1 MRTEGMADYIC
12 ECNVEGVGLK
22 LSHDIVAKFGERT
35 MDVILNEPWKLSE
48 VEKVGR
54 KRAKSLHDTFAKM
67 FGKDVEEAKRKE
79 NELARVRSMFYH
91 KCGIAPYLRREI
103 EAKYGEDKAVET
115 IERNPYQLA
124 EDISGIGFK
133 KADAIASTLG
143 ITGDDPRRI
152 RAGLKY
158 VMTER
163 LTNGH
168 CCMLRLSLVIVAANK
183 DHLHLTQKVVAAEVD
198 AAISAGLIAEDIGM
212 IYLPEYQK
220 AEQYVANALLS
231 LRENRKALYGSGD
244 AAAYADMATR
254 QTGIKYNDEQRTAIS
269 MAATE
274 GVMILTGGPGTGK
287 TTTLRGMLAVLTHYG
302 YTYELCA
309 PTGRAAKRMS
319 EMTGEEARTIHRML
333 GFQSGQFEY
342 DEMKPLAAD
351 VIICDEVS
359 MVDLLLMQSLLKAIK
374 PVGRLILIGDNDQ
387 LPSVGPG
394 KVLGDMIDSHTIP
407 TVKLTYIHRQQN
419 GSRIVMNAHRII
431 NGMWPEVNNSKGSDF
446 FYKEVK
452 DYDECS
458 DEVLTLVSGRLATA
472 YPGMTVQVLC
482 PRRSD
487 TPTCCNKMNELIQE
501 AVNPRGPFVEHYGTI
516 YRKGDRVMQTK
527 NNYAKEVFNGS
538 LGEIVSVVGDMVYV
552 KFDDDDREL
561 LYMNE
566 DLSELDLAYATTI
579 HKSQGSEYDIV
590 ILTMMKS
597 DTSMLRRNLVYT
609 AVTRAKKV
617 CIIVGQR
624 DAMDYALRDWTQEKR
639 YTMLKDR
646 LEAGGE
652 VNPCDKNAR

>member
-1 MRTEGMADYIC
+1 
-12 ECNVEGVGLK
+12 
-22 LSHDIVAKFGERT
+22 
-35 MDVILNEPWKLSE
+35 
-48 VEKVGR
+48 
-54 KRAKSLHDTFAKM
+54 
-67 FGKDVEEAKRKE
+67 
-79 NELARVRSMFYH
+79 
-91 KCGIAPYLRREI
+91 
-103 EAKYGEDKAVET
+103 
-115 IERNPYQLA
+115 
-124 EDISGIGFK
+124 
-133 KADAIASTLG
+133 
-143 ITGDDPRRI
+143 
-152 RAGLKY
+152 
-158 VMTER
+158 
-163 LTNGH
+163 
-168 CCMLRLSLVIVAANK
+168 
-183 DHLHLTQKVVAAEVD
+183 
-198 AAISAGLIAEDIGM
+198 
-212 IYLPEYQK
+212 
-220 AEQYVANALLS
+220 
-231 LRENRKALYGSGD
+231 
-244 AAAYADMATR
+244 MATL

-287 TTTLRGMLAVLTHYG
+287 TTTLRGMLAMLTHYG

-333 GFQSGQFEY
+333 GFQNGQFEY
-342 DEMKPLAAD
+342 DDMKPLAAD

-374 PVGRLILIGDNDQ
+374 PGGRFILIGDNDQ

-419 GSRIVMNAHRII
+419 GSRIVTNAHRII
-431 NGMWPEVNNSKGSDF
+431 NGVWPEVNNSKGSDF
-446 FYKEVK
+446 FYKQVESA
-452 DYDECS
+452 DECI

-472 YPGMTVQVLC
+472 YPGMMVQVLC

-487 TPTCCNKMNELIQE
+487 TQTCCNKMNELIQQ

-538 LGEIVSVVGDMVYV
+538 LGKIVSVIGDMVYV
-552 KFDDDDREL
+552 KFDDDEREL
-561 LYMNE
+561 LYTNE

-590 ILTMMKS
+590 IVMLMEA
-597 DTSMLRRNLVYT
+597 DTVMLRRNLLYT

-617 CIIVGQR
+617 CIIVGQKK
-624 DAMDYALRDWTQEKR
+624 AMDQTLGIWAQEKR
-639 YTMLKDR
+639 FTMLKER
-646 LEAGGE
+646 LE
-652 VNPCDKNAR
+652 

>member
-1 MRTEGMADYIC
+1 MADYIC

-22 LSHDIVAKFGERT
+22 LSHDIVATFGERT
-35 MDVILNEPWKLSE
+35 MDVILNEWQRLTE

-54 KRAKSLHDTFAKM
+54 KRAKSLHDTFARM

-103 EAKYGEDKAVET
+103 EAKYGEDHAVAT

-183 DHLHLTQKVVAAEVD
+183 DHLQLTQKVVAAEVD
-198 AAISAGLIAEDIGM
+198 AAISAGLIAEDMGM
-212 IYLPEYQK
+212 IYLPEYLK
-220 AEQYVANALLS
+220 AEQYVARELLFLRANRRIPSNA
-231 LRENRKALYGSGD
+231 EVIV
-244 AAAYADMATR
+244 DMAKR
-254 QTGIKYNDEQRTAIS
+254 QTGIEYNAEQRDAIRK
-269 MAATE
+269 AASE

-319 EMTGEEARTIHRML
+319 EMTNQPASTIHRL
-333 GFQSGQFEY
+333 LEFHDGKFSR

-374 PVGRLILIGDNDQ
+374 PGGRLILIGDNDQ

-431 NGMWPEVNNSKGSDF
+431 NGVWPEVNNSKGSDF
-446 FYKEVK
+446 FYKQVEVS
-452 DYDECS
+452 DECIE
-458 DEVLTLVSGRLATA
+458 EVLTLVSGRLATT

-487 TPTCCNKMNELIQE
+487 TQTCCNKMNELIQQ

-538 LGEIVSVVGDMVYV
+538 LGKIVSVVGDMVYV

-561 LYMNE
+561 LYTNE

-590 ILTMMKS
+590 IVTLMEA
-597 DTSMLRRNLVYT
+597 DTVMLRRNLLYT

-617 CIIVGQR
+617 CIIVGQKK
-624 DAMDYALRDWTQEKR
+624 AMDQTLCIWAQEKR
-639 YTMLKDR
+639 FTMLKER
-646 LEAGGE
+646 LEL
-652 VNPCDKNAR
+652 

>member
-1 MRTEGMADYIC
+1 MTTEGMADYIC

-22 LSHDIVAKFGERT
+22 LSHDIVATFGERT
-35 MDVILNEPWKLSE
+35 MDVILNEWQRLTE

-54 KRAKSLHDTFAKM
+54 KRAKSLHDTFARM

-103 EAKYGEDKAVET
+103 EAKYGEDHAVAT

-183 DHLHLTQKVVAAEVD
+183 DHLQLTQKVVAAEVD
-198 AAISAGLIAEDIGM
+198 AAISAGLIAEDMGM
-212 IYLPEYQK
+212 IYLPEYLK
-220 AEQYVANALLS
+220 AEQYVARELLFLRANRRIPSNA
-231 LRENRKALYGSGD
+231 EVIV
-244 AAAYADMATR
+244 DMAKR
-254 QTGIKYNDEQRTAIS
+254 QTGIEYNAEQRDAIRK
-269 MAATE
+269 AASE

-319 EMTGEEARTIHRML
+319 EMTNQPASTIHRL
-333 GFQSGQFEY
+333 LEFHDGKFSR

-374 PVGRLILIGDNDQ
+374 PGGRLILIGDNDQ

-431 NGMWPEVNNSKGSDF
+431 NGVWPEVNNSKGSDF
-446 FYKEVK
+446 FYKQVEVSCRPRTTTRRR
-452 DYDECS
+452 CS
-458 DEVLTLVSGRLATA
+458 TVRWARL
-472 YPGMTVQVLC
+472 
-482 PRRSD
+482 
-487 TPTCCNKMNELIQE
+487 
-501 AVNPRGPFVEHYGTI
+501 
-516 YRKGDRVMQTK
+516 
-527 NNYAKEVFNGS
+527 
-538 LGEIVSVVGDMVYV
+538 
-552 KFDDDDREL
+552 
-561 LYMNE
+561 
-566 DLSELDLAYATTI
+566 
-579 HKSQGSEYDIV
+579 
-590 ILTMMKS
+590 
-597 DTSMLRRNLVYT
+597 
-609 AVTRAKKV
+609 
-617 CIIVGQR
+617 
-624 DAMDYALRDWTQEKR
+624 
-639 YTMLKDR
+639 
-646 LEAGGE
+646 
-652 VNPCDKNAR
+652 

>member
-1 MRTEGMADYIC
+1 MTTEGMADYIC

-22 LSHDIVAKFGERT
+22 LSHDIVATFGERT
-35 MDVILNEPWKLSE
+35 MDVILNEWQRLTE

-54 KRAKSLHDTFAKM
+54 KRAKSLHDTFARM

-103 EAKYGEDKAVET
+103 EAKYGEDHAVAT

-183 DHLHLTQKVVAAEVD
+183 DHLQLTQKVVAAEVD
-198 AAISAGLIAEDIGM
+198 AAISAGLIAEDMGM
-212 IYLPEYQK
+212 IYLPEYLK
-220 AEQYVANALLS
+220 AEQYVARELLFLRANRRIPSNA
-231 LRENRKALYGSGD
+231 EVIV
-244 AAAYADMATR
+244 DMAKR
-254 QTGIKYNDEQRTAIS
+254 QTGIEYNAEQRDAIRK
-269 MAATE
+269 AASE

-319 EMTGEEARTIHRML
+319 EMTNQPASTIHRL
-333 GFQSGQFEY
+333 LEFHDGKFSR

-374 PVGRLILIGDNDQ
+374 PGGRLILIGDNDQ

-431 NGMWPEVNNSKGSDF
+431 NGVWPEVNNSKGSDF
-446 FYKEVK
+446 FYKQVEVS
-452 DYDECS
+452 DECIE
-458 DEVLTLVSGRLATA
+458 EVLTLVSGRLATA

-487 TPTCCNKMNELIQE
+487 TPTCCNKMNELIQQ

-538 LGEIVSVVGDMVYV
+538 LGKIVSVVGDMVYV

-561 LYMNE
+561 LYTNE

-590 ILTMMKS
+590 IVTLMEA
-597 DTSMLRRNLVYT
+597 DTVMLRRNLLYT

-617 CIIVGQR
+617 CIIVGQKK
-624 DAMDYALRDWTQEKR
+624 AMDQTLCIWAQEKR
-639 YTMLKDR
+639 FTMLKER
-646 LEAGGE
+646 LEL
-652 VNPCDKNAR
+652 

>member
-1 MRTEGMADYIC
+1 
-12 ECNVEGVGLK
+12 
-22 LSHDIVAKFGERT
+22 
-35 MDVILNEPWKLSE
+35 
-48 VEKVGR
+48 
-54 KRAKSLHDTFAKM
+54 
-67 FGKDVEEAKRKE
+67 
-79 NELARVRSMFYH
+79 
-91 KCGIAPYLRREI
+91 
-103 EAKYGEDKAVET
+103 
-115 IERNPYQLA
+115 
-124 EDISGIGFK
+124 
-133 KADAIASTLG
+133 
-143 ITGDDPRRI
+143 
-152 RAGLKY
+152 
-158 VMTER
+158 
-163 LTNGH
+163 
-168 CCMLRLSLVIVAANK
+168 LVIVAANK
-183 DHLHLTQKVVAAEVD
+183 DHLQLTQKVVAAEVD
-198 AAISAGLIAEDIGM
+198 AAISAGLIAEDMGM
-212 IYLPEYQK
+212 IYLPEYMK
-220 AEQYVANALLS
+220 AEQYVASALLS

-287 TTTLRGMLAVLTHYG
+287 TTTLRGMLAMLTHYG

-342 DEMKPLAAD
+342 DDMKPLAAD

-374 PVGRLILIGDNDQ
+374 PGGRLILIGDNDQ

-431 NGMWPEVNNSKGSDF
+431 NGVWPEVNNSKGSDF

-452 DYDECS
+452 DYDECA

-501 AVNPRGPFVEHYGTI
+501 AVNPRGQFVEHYGTI
-516 YRKGDRVMQTK
+516 YRRGDRVMQTK

-538 LGEIVSVVGDMVYV
+538 LGDIVSVVGDMVYV